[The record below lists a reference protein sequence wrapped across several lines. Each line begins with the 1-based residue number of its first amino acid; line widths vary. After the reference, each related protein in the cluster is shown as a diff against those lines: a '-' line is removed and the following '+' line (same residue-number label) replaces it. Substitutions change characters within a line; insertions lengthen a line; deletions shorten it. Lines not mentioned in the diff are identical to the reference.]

1 MSLSAE
7 TQTKI
12 RVSEKVRNIIANTFN
27 FLRPDVYF
35 IVFLITSLVLAFFNS
50 WGFYIVFGIFVI
62 CFFAERIILKINK
75 KKDEK
80 VV

>member
-7 TQTKI
+7 TQTKV
-12 RVSEKVRNIIANTFN
+12 RVSEKVRNFVANTFN

-35 IVFLITSLVLAFFNS
+35 GIFLIASLVLAYFNS
-50 WGFYIVFGIFVI
+50 WGFYIVFGIFI
-62 CFFAERIILKINK
+62 LLYFCERIIKLLQK
-75 KKDEK
+75 KGEK